1 MKKLYI
7 PMLVFMCFSMSVN
20 AQEKS
25 RKETK
30 GDKYSFNYSYDK
42 AIEKYTSTKDL
53 TLEGQRKLAEAYF
66 KTGQYAQAEQ
76 VYANIVTAPAGV
88 VAEDHY
94 KYAMLLKSGGKY
106 TEAHQQL
113 DQFANMQPA
122 DLRAV
127 DYMANKENLSKLMKD
142 NGDYQL
148 VHLDINTKNQDFAP
162 AFYKDQIVFA
172 STKAKMKMIKRTYN
186 LNGLPF
192 LDMYVADVE
201 NDQLKNAKNF
211 DKGLNTKL
219 HDGPAS
225 FNQAGTMVAF
235 TRNHTRDK
243 SKDKVV
249 ELQIFTSSF
258 LDGKWTEAISF
269 THNSSAY
276 NVGQPALSTDGKTM
290 YFVSDMPGGFGGT
303 DIYKAVQDENG
314 AWSHIE
320 NLGSDINT
328 EGDEMFPFVEE
339 VSGNLFF
346 SSNGRFGLGGQDIF
360 IAKMNS
366 YGFGNAQNAGAP
378 LNTQYDDF
386 SAIANGNTQKGYF
399 ASNRTGGSGNDDIY
413 GLTFLK
419 GLEIRKT
426 IEGIAMDKNGNGIPQ
441 TFITLQDQQGNTL
454 DTLTTNEDAT
464 FSFVVDSDKNF
475 KLVGKKDKYN
485 DGQNTAST
493 SGSEKIVKA
502 DLVLLTKKEVIADKV
517 KSETEK
523 DLGKIAELK
532 TIYFDL
538 DKFNLRPD
546 AVSELDKIVE
556 IMNDHP
562 TMKVA
567 LSSYTDCRE
576 SEKYNQVLSDKRA
589 KTSAWYI
596 KQRIT
601 NPERISAKGFGK
613 ANLVNGCY
621 CDEKVKSDCSEEE
634 HQKNRR
640 TEFTIVK

>member
-1 MKKLYI
+1 
-7 PMLVFMCFSMSVN
+7 MLVFMCFSMTVN

-30 GDKYSFNYSYDK
+30 GDAYSFNYSYDK
-42 AIEKYTSTKDL
+42 AIEKYTGTKDL
-53 TLEGQRKLAEAYF
+53 TLGGQRKLAEAYF
-66 KTGQYAQAEQ
+66 KTGQYTEAEQ
-76 VYANIVTAPAGV
+76 VYAKIVIAPAGV
-88 VAEDHY
+88 MAEDHY

-106 TEAHQQL
+106 AEAHQQL
-113 DQFANMQPA
+113 DQFATMQPT
-122 DLRAV
+122 DFRAI
-127 DYMANKENLSKLMKD
+127 DYIANKGNLSKLMKD
-142 NGDYQL
+142 NGDYQV
-148 VHLDINTKNQDFAP
+148 VHLDINTKEQDFAP

-186 LNGLPF
+186 LNGLAF

-225 FNQAGTMVAF
+225 FNQAGTLVAF
-235 TRNHTRDK
+235 TRNHSRDK

-258 LDGKWTEAISF
+258 SNGKWSEAVPF
-269 THNSSAY
+269 AHNNSAY
-276 NVGQPALSTDGKTM
+276 NVGQPALSADGKTM

-303 DIYKAVQDENG
+303 DLYKAIQDESG
-314 AWSHIE
+314 AWTHIE
-320 NLGSDINT
+320 NLGSEINT
-328 EGDEMFPFVEE
+328 EGDEMFPFVDE

-360 IAKMNS
+360 IATAKS
-366 YGFGNAQNAGAP
+366 YGFGNVQNAGSP

-386 SAIANGNTQKGYF
+386 SAIVNGNTQKGYF

-413 GLTFLK
+413 GLTLLK
-419 GLEIRKT
+419 VREIRKT
-426 IEGIAMDKNGNGIPQ
+426 IEGIAMDKNGNAIPG
-441 TFITLQDQQGNTL
+441 TFITLQDAQGNTM
-454 DTLTTNEDAT
+454 DTLTTKDDARY
-464 FSFVVDSDKNF
+464 SFVVDSDKNF
-475 KLVGKKDKYN
+475 KLIGKKEKYN
-485 DGQNTAST
+485 DGQNTVST
-493 SGSEKIVKA
+493 SGAEKIVKA
-502 DLVLLTKKEVIADKV
+502 DLVLMTKKEVIAEKV

-546 AVSELDKIVE
+546 AVSELNKIVE

-576 SEKYNQVLSDKRA
+576 SEKYNQVLSEKRA

-613 ANLVNGCY
+613 ANLVNDCY
-621 CDEKVKSDCSEEE
+621 CDEKVTSDCSEEE

-640 TEFTIVK
+640 TEFTITK